1 MTVTVVIK
9 DDYNQD
15 LIIAIQND
23 LINKL
28 FEIYEI
34 SIDNNNSNSNNH
46 FRKSLDSLSTTTSNN
61 NNNNDYNYNHI
72 GYGLLKLLENR
83 LIKDN
88 FYINKIILDSG
99 SNNNRTDSNNNN
111 ADYFLILIVNNI
123 KKLLYSLN
131 NNNNNSDLDLL
142 IKNIS
147 NKLDLIFIND
157 NFNSYNSNDRFAV
170 DVPFHKGVE
179 NTGIEYDFVKAM
191 WEGPLLFV
199 KNFVESWQQLA
210 LDVEEFKLIM
220 VKI

>member
-1 MTVTVVIK
+1 MTVAVVIK

-34 SIDNNNSNSNNH
+34 SIDNNNSNSNN
-46 FRKSLDSLSTTTSNN
+46 RSSNSNN
-61 NNNNDYNYNHI
+61 LSSSSSS
-72 GYGLLKLLENR
+72 LLVVELILEIFYKI
-83 LIKDN
+83 IKDFRN
-88 FYINKIILDSG
+88 
-99 SNNNRTDSNNNN
+99 
-111 ADYFLILIVNNI
+111 
-123 KKLLYSLN
+123 
-131 NNNNNSDLDLL
+131 DLDLL

-157 NFNSYNSNDRFAV
+157 NFNSDNSNDRFAV

-210 LDVEEFKLIM
+210 LDVEEFKLII